1 MNTASARLM
10 PNAIDIAIDHVP
22 QSPTS
27 GNPASAP
34 SDANRNA
41 EHTSPGK
48 PLTTTPFRTTTVP
61 KASSRTLQRAAG
73 ITFGIGTQVLF
84 LVTVVY
90 LFLFLRYGGTSL
102 RQGWWWMDALLATGF
117 AIPHSVLLAPPTQK
131 WLRQWVP
138 DGMLGCIHCCVTC
151 VTLLIMFHYWGGSER
166 VLWRATGIAEQVI
179 LGCFY
184 LSWIALLYSLYWTGF
199 GYQTGLTQWWYWFT
213 ETKPPRRPFVTGGPF
228 RYMRHPVYMSFLGL
242 IWFTPV
248 MTWDHAI
255 LTGVWTVYI
264 YAGSYFKDKRL
275 LRFIGE
281 EYYEYGT
288 RISGLPWIGFGS
300 LRKFQPPPAP
310 TVS

>member
-90 LFLFLRYGGTSL
+90 LFLFLRYGGT
-102 RQGWWWMDALLATGF
+102 
-117 AIPHSVLLAPPTQK
+117 
-131 WLRQWVP
+131 
-138 DGMLGCIHCCVTC
+138 
-151 VTLLIMFHYWGGSER
+151 
-166 VLWRATGIAEQVI
+166 
-179 LGCFY
+179 
-184 LSWIALLYSLYWTGF
+184 
-199 GYQTGLTQWWYWFT
+199 
-213 ETKPPRRPFVTGGPF
+213 
-228 RYMRHPVYMSFLGL
+228 
-242 IWFTPV
+242 
-248 MTWDHAI
+248 
-255 LTGVWTVYI
+255 
-264 YAGSYFKDKRL
+264 
-275 LRFIGE
+275 
-281 EYYEYGT
+281 
-288 RISGLPWIGFGS
+288 
-300 LRKFQPPPAP
+300 
-310 TVS
+310 